1 MRFGQKSNWSNQE
14 DLQAFFSLEAN
25 FFAVHKFFTVGARL
39 IGGAKSRAAAQ
50 ASRRKAPG
58 ALSTQAADEVL
69 LRRTRLILRP
79 CGEREKRLNA
89 IDCVGARLGVRA
101 RMSAAPSAGSES
113 EMLELMNRQIGMI
126 EIVIGVRVD
135 DNVGALAASLRFVD
149 ELLAGRSRRPVVR
162 RADQQQQR
170 QRDFQPCSR
179 GKRQP
184 G

>member
-1 MRFGQKSNWSNQE
+1 
-14 DLQAFFSLEAN
+14 
-25 FFAVHKFFTVGARL
+25 
-39 IGGAKSRAAAQ
+39 
-50 ASRRKAPG
+50 
-58 ALSTQAADEVL
+58 
-69 LRRTRLILRP
+69 
-79 CGEREKRLNA
+79 
-89 IDCVGARLGVRA
+89 
-101 RMSAAPSAGSES
+101 
-113 EMLELMNRQIGMI
+113 MLELMNRQIGMI